1 MLQKSQEGLLRSLL
15 CQILDRR
22 PDLIPR
28 AYPGAWQ
35 LYSLGETDA
44 LSNSWPLDPTAKID
58 LSNKG
63 LMSTLV
69 KLCEELA
76 KSGSKIC
83 FFIDGLDE
91 HTGRPDDMIALVRK
105 LKMLPNTKLCISSRP
120 WNEFEQEFGR
130 DSDGCYKLYM
140 QHFNEG
146 DIRKYVSDT
155 FAGDQ
160 NYQDHEEKDFLGR
173 YLTEEIVQASN
184 GIFLWVFLV
193 VRSCQEGL
201 MNGDSIAR
209 LRTRL
214 KELPQDLN
222 EYFERIVFQNVPES
236 YRSVS
241 ANMFR
246 VALAQQNELPLF
258 VYWFVGEQR
267 GAGDGDG
274 YHDHQEMSA
283 GVETLKP
290 LAPDKLKRRLENGLK
305 RLNVCCKGLLEIQ
318 AQRLLNLPLATTTTT
333 DTPPGRG
340 IFTCDV
346 LHTLRV
352 GFLHRTAYDFLSSDD
367 TQAVLAKWRPLP
379 SPASVLEMLCEGL
392 LEQIRSIPADPKFWA
407 DDDLGWF
414 LCYLFDH
421 YLSMGRGALAGW
433 SAPAPEPG
441 SLGRQPPLPPEV
453 AASLSNLDRLQKT
466 LEGVLTFAGAKFTLL
481 NSNITWVRPSSGSD
495 SDSDSTSSETA
506 CGTEA
511 APSER
516 APASRLGTRGSVSQ
530 VEKTPPQG
538 GFLRGVQSKVR
549 NGILLGK
556 QRLRLL
562 GSIGKGR
569 SSSGGHDKET
579 RTAAAATFS
588 TATTSVTESG
598 TFTYSK

>member
-1 MLQKSQEGLLRSLL
+1 
-15 CQILDRR
+15 
-22 PDLIPR
+22 
-28 AYPGAWQ
+28 
-35 LYSLGETDA
+35 
-44 LSNSWPLDPTAKID
+44 
-58 LSNKG
+58 
-63 LMSTLV
+63 
-69 KLCEELA
+69 
-76 KSGSKIC
+76 
-83 FFIDGLDE
+83 
-91 HTGRPDDMIALVRK
+91 
-105 LKMLPNTKLCISSRP
+105 MLPNTKLCISSRP

-173 YLTEEIVQASN
+173 YLIEEIVQASN

-193 VRSCQEGL
+193 VRSYQEGL

-222 EYFERIVFQNVPES
+222 QYFERIVFQNVPES
-236 YRSVS
+236 YRSMS

-246 VALAQQNELPLF
+246 VAGVSGGYRELPLF
-258 VYWFVGEQR
+258 VYWFLGEER
-267 GAGDGDG
+267 SAGDDD
-274 YHDHQEMSA
+274 YHRRQEMPA

-290 LAPDKLKRRLENGLK
+290 LPPDKLKRRLENGLK
-305 RLNVCCKGLLEIQ
+305 RLNVCCKGLLELQ
-318 AQRLLNLPLATTTTT
+318 PQRIIDLPLATTTTT
-333 DTPPGRG
+333 ATPPGQVT
-340 IFTCDV
+340 FPHEV
-346 LHTLRV
+346 LYSLKV
-352 GFLHRTAYDFLSSDD
+352 GFSHRTAYDFVASDD

-379 SPASVLEMLCEGL
+379 SPASVCEMICEGL
-392 LEQIRSIPADPKFWA
+392 LEQIRSIPTDPKFWGY
-407 DDDLGWF
+407 DDVAEY
-414 LCYLFDH
+414 LCGVFFSYLKE
-421 YLSMGRGALAGW
+421 GRDEVAG
-433 SAPAPEPG
+433 APAPPPEPG
-441 SLGRQPPLPPEV
+441 SSGRPPPPPPEL
-453 AASLSNLDRLQKT
+453 AASLSNLDRLQNT
-466 LEGVLTFAGAKFTLL
+466 LEAVVKSAGVKYTLK
-481 NSNITWVRPSSGSD
+481 NSRIMWPLPGSDSDSDSDRD

-516 APASRLGTRGSVSQ
+516 AAVSRLGTRGSVSQ
-530 VEKTPPQG
+530 GEKTLPQG
-538 GFLRGVQSKVR
+538 GFPRGVQSKVR

-569 SSSGGHDKET
+569 SSGGHDKET
-579 RTAAAATFS
+579 RTAATFS